1 MSHDWLNVSI
11 VLVFKPTSTSR
22 PLCQINFFHM
32 YIQQFF
38 LINTTFK
45 YYNHL

>member
-32 YIQQFF
+32 YIQTIFF
-38 LINTTFK
+38 NK
-45 YYNHL
+45 YNFQIL